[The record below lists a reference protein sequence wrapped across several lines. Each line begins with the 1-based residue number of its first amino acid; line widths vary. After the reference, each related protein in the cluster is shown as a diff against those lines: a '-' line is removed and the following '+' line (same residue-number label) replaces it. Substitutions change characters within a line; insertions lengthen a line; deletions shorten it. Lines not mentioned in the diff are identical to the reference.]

1 MNVHKEAEAI
11 AKEIMQE
18 CNGDRDTAF
27 DLAHEHCD
35 GHEIAIYY
43 HKGIKFCAEHDTS
56 DGEQWLED
64 CGGIAQPGDSFGQIA
79 CRIAFAT
86 LLCAVQS
93 EIDELVEAA
102 EEALHDG
109 VVLFGPNTTEQLAS
123 NLLMKA

>member
-1 MNVHKEAEAI
+1 MNVYKEAETI

-27 DLAHEHCD
+27 GLAHEYCD

-56 DGEQWLED
+56 EGEQWLED

-79 CRIAFAT
+79 CRIAFAD

-93 EIDELVEAA
+93 EIDELAEAA

-123 NLLMKA
+123 NLLMKI

>member
-1 MNVHKEAEAI
+1 MNVYKEAETI
-11 AKEIMQE
+11 ANEIMQE

-27 DLAHEHCD
+27 

-43 HKGIKFCAEHDTS
+43 YKGIKFCAEHDTS
-56 DGEQWLED
+56 NGEQWLED
-64 CGGIAQPGDSFGQIA
+64 CAGIAQPGDSFGQIA

-93 EIDELVEAA
+93 EIDELAEAA